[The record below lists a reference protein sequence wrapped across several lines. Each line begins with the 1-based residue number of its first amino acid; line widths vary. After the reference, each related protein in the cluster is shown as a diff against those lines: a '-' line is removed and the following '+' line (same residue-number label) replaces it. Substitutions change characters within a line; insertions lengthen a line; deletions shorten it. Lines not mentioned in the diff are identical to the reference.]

1 MNTQTTA
8 KKTTA
13 KEPGG
18 KAQVT
23 PIGFRGERR
32 VFSLAEAEELLPLV
46 KRITHDA
53 RRELQEMK
61 KNLDALVVRGL
72 NRAGRREMQTLEKQ
86 SAALV
91 QNWTSKMER
100 LGLAVKGLWVVDFDT
115 GDGFLCWKYPE
126 LRIAYYHGYTAGFA
140 GRRPLREVVEE
151 TAPEWAH
158 H

>member
-8 KKTTA
+8 KKTAA

-53 RRELQEMK
+53 HRELQEMK
-61 KNLDALVVRGL
+61 KKMDALVVRGL
-72 NRAGRREMQTLEKQ
+72 NRAARREMRTLEEQ
-86 SAALV
+86 GAALA

>member
-8 KKTTA
+8 KTTTA
-13 KEPGG
+13 KEPSG

-53 RRELQEMK
+53 HRELQKAK
-61 KNLDALVVRGL
+61 KKIDALVVGGR
-72 NRAGRREMQTLEKQ
+72 NPAVRREIQMLKEQCE
-86 SAALV
+86 AAV